1 MDHPNRIDVTSLD
14 HDLLKPYLEMRFR
27 NWTRLS
33 GIFIA
38 EGPLLVERLIR
49 SQQEIESVLLDR
61 KYLQHYLT
69 LVPRHVPVLVVEHDQ
84 VEEIVG
90 FNFHRGVLAC
100 GRRPPLHNLQDV
112 APLQSSSETWVGL
125 MGVQDPENVGGI
137 LRSAAGIG
145 VKRVLIGPG
154 TADPF
159 SRRALRVS
167 MGNVLALEL
176 YESRQPARDLGKL
189 RQLGV
194 ECVATALTEDA
205 LPLESSYRSGP
216 LMILVGNEKHG
227 LPADLLAQ
235 ADRRVR
241 IDMLQNTDSL
251 NVSVAAAITMYH
263 FVRLGQAHPRG
274 GID

>member
-49 SQQEIESVLLDR
+49 SQHEIESVLLDR

-176 YESRQPARDLGKL
+176 YESRQPARDLGRL
-189 RQLGV
+189 RELGV

-274 GID
+274 VID